1 MPFQDTGWTMA
12 TFMDSLFGTEHVLEV
27 AELVADAQSVAE
39 RLLRTPADV
48 ALRRALRQHL
58 RELRDS
64 ADLNR
69 WVREG
74 DIAAG
79 LMEFP
84 TEPNDV
90 QLTVHQVHVRL
101 ATLHRLVQDRLGH
114 LIELNEM
121 AAA

>member
-12 TFMDSLFGTEHVLEV
+12 TFVDSLFGAEHVLEV
-27 AELVADAQSVAE
+27 AELVEDAQRVAE
-39 RLLRTPADV
+39 RLVRTPADV

-58 RELRDS
+58 RGLRDS

-84 TEPNDV
+84 IEPNDI
-90 QLTVHQVHVRL
+90 QLTVHQVRVRL
-101 ATLHRLVQDRLGH
+101 DTLHRLVQNRLGH
-114 LIELNEM
+114 LIELQDM